1 MKTIKGKARERFVNG
16 YAMSCIVNLY
26 GVYSRPSEHKLRA
39 EIECINRM
47 HHENGYDYRIIS
59 YNTFAFTC
67 GWLIEDPESGVIM
80 LRVETPENSYIMEY

>member
-1 MKTIKGKARERFVNG
+1 MRTIKGKARERFVNA
-16 YAMSCIVNLY
+16 YAMSCIDNLY

-39 EIECINRM
+39 ENDCVVRM
-47 HHENGYDYRIIS
+47 VSENGYDFRIIS

-67 GWLIEDPESGVIM
+67 GWLVENSESGVVM